1 MFKKLWKAI
10 CEVVEAYGEA
20 MRMVEIERYKRMME
34 VYEKKLEKFDEKQ
47 LTNIS
52 YLYIMVLYQIGST

>member
-20 MRMVEIERYKRMME
+20 MRIVEIERCKRIME
-34 VYEKKLEKFDEKQ
+34 VYEKKLEKFDKK
-47 LTNIS
+47 
-52 YLYIMVLYQIGST
+52 

>member
-20 MRMVEIERYKRMME
+20 MRIVEIERYKHTIE
-34 VYEKKLEKFDEKQ
+34 VYKKKLEKFDEK
-47 LTNIS
+47 
-52 YLYIMVLYQIGST
+52 

>member
-20 MRMVEIERYKRMME
+20 MRIVEIERYKRMIE
-34 VYEKKLEKFDEKQ
+34 VYEKKLEKFDEEQ

>member
-20 MRMVEIERYKRMME
+20 MRIVEIERYKRIIE
-34 VYEKKLEKFDEKQ
+34 VYEKKLEKFDKK
-47 LTNIS
+47 
-52 YLYIMVLYQIGST
+52 